1 MGNQP
6 TERQIQDA
14 YTLAKER
21 YAALGEDA
29 DAAMDTLAQIAIS
42 LHCWQGDDV
51 GGFENPDA
59 ELGGGIAATGNY
71 PGKARTADDLRS
83 DLDEAYGLIPGTHR
97 LNLHAIYAEPD
108 SKVGRNA
115 LQPEHFAAWVDWAK
129 ENDHGI
135 DFNPT
140 CFSHPLAESGFTLS
154 SYDEGVRQFWIEHC
168 IACREIGA
176 HFGRELGTPCVTN
189 IWIPDGYKDVPAD
202 RKTPRLLLKDSLD
215 QVLAEEIDPQYNL
228 DAVESKLFGIGS
240 ESYVV
245 GSHEFYLG
253 YAVARYAVAN
263 QVLLCLDSGHFHP
276 TEVISDKISSV
287 LAFLPRILLHVSRGV
302 RWDSDHVVILSDELQ
317 AIAQEI
323 VRGDYLNRV
332 HIGLDYF
339 DASINRV
346 AAWVIGTRNVLKA
359 LLMALLEP
367 IDRLREM
374 EVAGDFTGRLALLE
388 ELKGLPFGAVWDAY
402 CLKQGVPVGFG
413 FLDEIRAYEEQVLAQ
428 RG

>member
-6 TERQIQDA
+6 TEKQIQNA

-21 YAALGEDA
+21 YTALGVDT
-29 DAAMDTLAQIAIS
+29 DAAMDTLAQVSIS

-51 GGFENPDA
+51 GGFEDPDA

-71 PGKARTADDLRS
+71 PGKARTADELRG
-83 DLDEAYGLIPGTHR
+83 DLDLAYSLIPGTHR
-97 LNLHAIYAEPD
+97 LNLHAIYGEPK
-108 SKVGRNA
+108 SKVERNA

-168 IACREIGA
+168 IACRKIGA

-189 IWIPDGYKDVPAD
+189 IWIPDGYKDIPAD
-202 RKTPRLLLKDSLD
+202 RKSPRMLLKDSLD
-215 QVLAEEIDPQYNL
+215 KILAEKLDPKYNL
-228 DAVESKLFGIGS
+228 DSVECKLFGLGS

-245 GSHEFYLG
+245 GSHEFYMG
-253 YAVARYAVAN
+253 YAVTN

-276 TEVISDKISSV
+276 TEVISDKISSI
-287 LAFLPRILLHVSRGV
+287 LAFLPEILLHVSRGV

-323 VRGDYLNRV
+323 VRGGYLNRV

-346 AAWVIGTRNVLKA
+346 AAWVIGTRNALKA
-359 LLMALLEP
+359 LLIALLEP
-367 IDRLREM
+367 TDQLREL

-388 ELKGLPFGAVWDAY
+388 ELKGLPSGAVWDAY
-402 CLKQGVPVGFG
+402 CQKQGVPVGVS
-413 FLDEIRAYEEQVLAQ
+413 FLDEIRAYEKKVLSL
-428 RG
+428 RS